1 MPHVIGDQKISLEDA
16 LARIEFEILSSRH
29 NFYDISLEDKIR
41 AGLFLLALRDKQAKP
56 MDEQR
61 PWWAKSGQRV
71 SVNGSN
77 YIVVSV
83 DEHARVIR
91 MRWSQD
97 NKSLLNVPYENARVE
112 CCPVDETWTIMEPPP

>member
-1 MPHVIGDQKISLEDA
+1 MPYVIDDDKISLEKA
-16 LARIEFEILSSRH
+16 LAEIEDAILGSKSY
-29 NFYDISLEDKIR
+29 FYRLTLEDKIR
-41 AGLFLLALRDKQAKP
+41 AGLFLLALRDKQPQP

-61 PWWAKSGQRV
+61 PWWANEGQRV

-77 YIVVSV
+77 YIVVAV

-112 CCPVDETWTIMEPPP
+112 CCPIDETGAIMGPPA

>member
-1 MPHVIGDQKISLEDA
+1 MVLNDKEISLENA
-16 LARIEFEILSSRH
+16 LAEIERAILGSKHDLRRL
-29 NFYDISLEDKIR
+29 SLEDKIR

-97 NKSLLNVPYENARVE
+97 SKSLLNVPYENARVE
-112 CCPVDETWTIMEPPP
+112 CCPIDETGAIMGPPT